1 MEMLRLTEET
11 GSEFGETS
19 EKGEWTAPWPQTAAE
34 FEPLIVMYQ
43 DRLVRYAFRRLGDLQ
58 DAEDVAQEVFVKAFV
73 QRSELNAVYCVTAYL
88 YRMTSNLCTDRG
100 RRRRLNVTSI
110 YDVNPELMPNRD
122 ISASQQAIA
131 KQELKRAE
139 DLLARIPDEQAEV
152 VRLSVLDELSAKE
165 IAEMLGSSI
174 ATVKSRLRYGLDK
187 LRRVVSARKEIK
199 G

>member
-1 MEMLRLTEET
+1 MEMLRLTEEI
-11 GSEFGETS
+11 GSESGETL

-73 QRSELNAVYCVTAYL
+73 QRSELNAVNCATAYL

-100 RRRRLNVTSI
+100 RRRRLDITPI
-110 YDVNPELMPNRD
+110 YDVNPELMPNKD